1 MKSTK
6 RELYISGI
14 TDILNPMTLDNLQSV
29 ISALAEPTR
38 LRVLY
43 LLFAHQ
49 DRDWDV
55 SAIVHVLDL
64 PQSTVSRHLA
74 RLRNESLVETARR
87 GKHRIYRLADQQ
99 SRLEQALLAALES
112 FVATTP
118 EVQQDQRR
126 AAEFLA
132 DRSDLEENDTSSLTP
147 PSQYATKWLLERR
160 GETVKERSG
169 RDAVFR
175 ALSNRTRREL
185 LDRIQ
190 SEPGATLAQ
199 AGTDVPGSRQAVRK
213 HVEMLIEANLIHV
226 VEDGRVRRLYYNA
239 VPLQELY
246 DRWTDEH
253 SSVFAMRVLAVR
265 DAVEA
270 MENGDD

>member
-1 MKSTK
+1 
-6 RELYISGI
+6 
-14 TDILNPMTLDNLQSV
+14 MTLDDLQSV
-29 ISALAEPTR
+29 LGALSEPTR

-74 RLRNESLVETARR
+74 RLRNESLVQTTPV
-87 GKHRIYRLADQQ
+87 GKRRIYRLADQQ
-99 SRLEQALLAALES
+99 PRLEQALLAALES

-132 DRSDLEENDTSSLTP
+132 NRSSLKESDTSSLTP
-147 PSQYATKWLLERR
+147 SSQYATKWLLERR
-160 GETVKERSG
+160 GETVNERSG
-169 RDAVFR
+169 TDAVFR
-175 ALSNRTRREL
+175 ALSSRTRREL
-185 LDRIQ
+185 LDGIQ
-190 SEPGATLAQ
+190 SEPGTTLAQ

-246 DRWTDEH
+246 DRWTDER
-253 SSVFAMRVLAVR
+253 SSVFAMQVLAVR